1 VRHHA
6 AMKIGKLTTRR
17 TLPCFIITF
26 LGATLVLLRAQS
38 PSPETKPDPWTP
50 LRSFIGHWEGE
61 SHGEP
66 GHGKAERTYTFTLNN
81 RFIQETHKS
90 VYPPQEKNP
99 KGETHEHVGFFSYDK
114 AAKKLMLRQFH
125 IESFVSHYTIES
137 ISEDGRTLVFVS
149 GAPENFMAGWRGRE
163 TYRFLNNDEFIE
175 TFALAPPG
183 QDFATY
189 SETRFRRKK

>member
-1 VRHHA
+1 
-6 AMKIGKLTTRR
+6 MKIGKLTTSR
-17 TLPCFIITF
+17 TLPCFITF

-66 GHGKAERTYTFTLNN
+66 GHGMAERTYTFILNN

-90 VYPPQEKNP
+90 VYPPQEKNL

-114 AAKKLMLRQFH
+114 AAKKTHAPSILHRKLRLSLHDREHLGRRTHFSLRQR
-125 IESFVSHYTIES
+125 S
-137 ISEDGRTLVFVS
+137 
-149 GAPENFMAGWRGRE
+149 AGKFYG
-163 TYRFLNNDEFIE
+163 L
-175 TFALAPPG
+175 LARPR
-183 QDFATY
+183 DLSLF
-189 SETRFRRKK
+189 E